1 MKVKFQKGSE
11 EWQLFMD
18 LWGLAQSVWGIE
30 DREEYWEDVKN
41 AVEAFASKYGP
52 FGVGLGAA
60 VLTELKRRSE
70 EDGRKE
76 N

>member
-1 MKVKFQKGSE
+1 MKVKFQNGSE

-52 FGVGLGAA
+52 FGVGLGVA

-70 EDGRKE
+70 NGD
-76 N
+76 

>member
-41 AVEAFASKYGP
+41 AVEAFASNMAP
-52 FGVGLGAA
+52 LA
-60 VLTELKRRSE
+60 LDLEQQCLRS
-70 EDGRKE
+70 
-76 N
+76 